1 MKRLSSH
8 VFSTGKY
15 LILYHKIWNFPDLCY
30 QEEITP
36 QEGKWCK
43 DEVSLSEYKN
53 ICDGSKT
60 DCVLKG
66 KEKCHSDPSCLGVM
80 YNGASWGPHFKGVKV
95 CKTKTL
101 IAKPGKDWSVY
112 LKCNEGKFWILKKGT
127 LNLISQLNQKF
138 WQKF

>member
-8 VFSTGKY
+8 VFSSRKY
-15 LILYHKIWNFPDLCY
+15 LILYHKIWNFTDPCY

-36 QEGKWCK
+36 QEGKTCK
-43 DEVSLSEYKN
+43 DVVSLSEYKN

-112 LKCNEGKFWILKKGT
+112 LKCNEGKF
-127 LNLISQLNQKF
+127 
-138 WQKF
+138 